1 VELKNR
7 QGGSSMQDH
16 SAIVQLFE
24 LSKASE
30 PMVNAMGSEQAKK
43 ARDEMQSAIIVYLYA
58 CKMSEESK
66 YPTEIFKWS
75 MRAIDY
81 LNIVKLKTEEF
92 NDAVE
97 KMKKGG

>member
-1 VELKNR
+1 
-7 QGGSSMQDH
+7 MQDH
-16 SAIVQLFE
+16 NAIVQLFE
-24 LSKASE
+24 LCRASE

-43 ARDEMQSAIIVYLYA
+43 ARNEMQSSIIVYLYS
-58 CKMSEESK
+58 CKMAEESK
-66 YPTEIFKWS
+66 NPVEILKWS

-92 NDAVE
+92 NDAVK